1 MNDIWM
7 PFITDHGI
15 EHFFN
20 LFQIAELLALRAAGG
35 VTNGTTQIAVIANLD
50 QRQAGMLLM
59 IAAKATIIRAP
70 PLDGS
75 VVNQRHLWR
84 FDEDFTAAAVIIHI
98 VGDENSLVPVLRASL
113 EHENLAILK
122 DGLGFDLLIASGA
135 DRDHNVVEKI
145 GPGFVR
151 HEK

>member
-1 MNDIWM
+1 M
-7 PFITDHGI
+7 PFITDHRI

-35 VTNGTTQIAVIANLD
+35 VTNGTAQIAVIANLD

-75 VVNQRHLWR
+75 VVNQRHLRR
-84 FDEDFTAAAVIIHI
+84 FDEDLSAAPIVVHII
-98 VGDENSLVPVLRASL
+98 GDKNALVPVLRASL

-122 DGLGFDLLIASGA
+122 NGLGFDLLVASGA
-135 DRDHNVVEKI
+135 DRDHNVVEKVRAS
-145 GPGFVR
+145 FVR
-151 HEK
+151 HENLR

>member
-1 MNDIWM
+1 M
-7 PFITDHGI
+7 PFVADHGI
-15 EHFFN
+15 EHLFN
-20 LFQIAELLALRAAGG
+20 LFQIAELLPLRAAGG
-35 VTNGTTQIAVIANLD
+35 VTNGAPQIAVIANLD

-59 IAAKATIIRAP
+59 IAAKAAIIRTSP
-70 PLDGS
+70 FDGS
-75 VVNQRHLWR
+75 VIDERHLWR
-84 FDEDFTAAAVIIHI
+84 LDEYFTAAAVIIHI
-98 VGDENSLVPVLRASL
+98 IGDENSLVPVLRAAL

-122 DGLGFDLLIASGA
+122 DSLGFDLLVASGA

>member
-1 MNDIWM
+1 M

-35 VTNGTTQIAVIANLD
+35 VTNGTAQIAVITNLD

-75 VVNQRHLWR
+75 VVNQRHLRR
-84 FDEDFTAAAVIIHI
+84 FDEDLSAGPIVVHI
-98 VGDENSLVPVLRASL
+98 KAGSYSAPGIEYVVASSAQRRAKKKHCGYQNYQA
-113 EHENLAILK
+113 ERNRGK
-122 DGLGFDLLIASGA
+122 DFHGRAK
-135 DRDHNVVEKI
+135 R
-145 GPGFVR
+145 
-151 HEK
+151 

>member
-1 MNDIWM
+1 MALVAN
-7 PFITDHGI
+7 HGI

-35 VTNGTTQIAVIANLD
+35 VTNGTAQIAVVANLD

-59 IAAKATIIRAP
+59 IAAKAAVIRTSP
-70 PLDGS
+70 FDGS
-75 VVNQRHLWR
+75 VIDERHLWR
-84 FDEDFTAAAVIIHI
+84 LDEHFTAAAVIIHI
-98 VGDENSLVPVLRASL
+98 VGDENSLVSMLRAAL

-122 DGLGFDLLIASGA
+122 DGLGFDLLVASGA

-145 GPGFVR
+145 WPGFVR